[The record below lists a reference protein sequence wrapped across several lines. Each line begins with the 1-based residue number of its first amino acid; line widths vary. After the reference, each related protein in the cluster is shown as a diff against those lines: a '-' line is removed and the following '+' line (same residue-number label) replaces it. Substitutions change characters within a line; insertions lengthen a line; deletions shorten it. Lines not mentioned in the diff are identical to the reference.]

1 MTAIPT
7 ARQSKTN
14 WMNTHLK
21 HCSRLNN
28 KSFNTILIGDSLIAG
43 LTRYNKV
50 WNFSKPFNDF
60 NCGIRGDRVEH
71 VLWRAYD
78 LCRFSSLRN
87 VVILCGTNNL
97 YHDSPEDIANGLI
110 KIASCFKQETIL
122 SMFSFVTF
130 FLVMIYLR

>member
-28 KSFNTILIGDSLIAG
+28 ESFNTILIGDSLIAG

-50 WNFSKPFNDF
+50 WNKFSKPFNDF
-60 NCGIRGDRVEH
+60 SCGIRGDRVEH

-87 VVILCGTNNL
+87 VVILCCTNNL
-97 YHDSPEDIANGLI
+97 
-110 KIASCFKQETIL
+110 
-122 SMFSFVTF
+122 
-130 FLVMIYLR
+130 